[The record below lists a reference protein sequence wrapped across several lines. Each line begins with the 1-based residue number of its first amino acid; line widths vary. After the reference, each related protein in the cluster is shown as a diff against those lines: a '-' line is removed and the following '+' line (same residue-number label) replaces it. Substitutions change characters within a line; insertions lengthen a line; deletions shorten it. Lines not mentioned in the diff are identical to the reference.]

1 MAIDMQKSVDGVKA
15 KLSAFTTAQLV
26 IIGLLGAVGI
36 IAAGAFL
43 RWVTAPS
50 YDVLLAGLDPA
61 DAAAVTEHLETEGV
75 PYELAAGGA
84 TVLVPSANLQEQRI
98 AVAAAGL
105 PEGSSQGY
113 ELLDAQ
119 GITSSSFQQQVAY
132 QRALEGELAKTLG
145 EMKDVRNATV
155 HLAVPEEEL
164 YTDEQKPVQA
174 SVLLDTAG
182 TLSNDSVEAVQRL
195 VASGVPNLEPEA
207 VTVSDTK
214 GRLLSSD
221 SAAGMSSSQLEAEQ
235 AIEDAAAA
243 RADTM
248 LASVLGPNRAVV
260 RVNAELDTA
269 EHTSE
274 SETYDPQQSAV
285 LRRQTS
291 RETYEGNGEQTG
303 GVVSLPDPT
312 DGEDAAATSTYDK
325 EEGNEEFGVTRQ
337 VEKETQAPGAMK
349 RLSVA
354 VMVDENAVGLP
365 TDAVLTELVSNAV
378 GVDAARG
385 DTISLAA
392 VPFQTPDETATEATT
407 RDWTGPISTGVAATV
422 LLLIAAVFL
431 RALRRGKV
439 DELPVPDLEPVDTP
453 LELPASPAAIQQAEA
468 LALEAAP
475 NKDDFDETEVLN
487 LVENRP
493 DEVTALIRGWLSEP
507 VESGKKKK

>member
-1 MAIDMQKSVDGVKA
+1 MAIDVQKSVAGVKG
-15 KLSAFTTAQLV
+15 KLAAFTTAQLV
-26 IIGLLGAVGI
+26 IIGLLAAVGL

-61 DAAAVTEHLETEGV
+61 DAAAVTQHLETEGV
-75 PYELAAGGA
+75 EYQLAAGGA
-84 TVLVPSANLQEQRI
+84 TVMVPSADLQAQRI

-105 PEGSSQGY
+105 PEGSTQGY

-119 GITSSSFQQQVAY
+119 GMTSSSFQQEVAY

-145 EMKDVRNATV
+145 EMKDVRSATV
-155 HLAVPEEEL
+155 HLAVPEDEL
-164 YTDEQKPVQA
+164 YTDEQKPVRA

-182 TLSNDSVEAVQRL
+182 TLPNDSVEAVQRL

-221 SAAGMSSSQLEAEQ
+221 SAAGLSSSQLEAEQ

-248 LASVLGPNRAVV
+248 LASVLGPDRAVV

-269 EHTSE
+269 ERSTE
-274 SETYDPQQSAV
+274 SETYDPQQTAV
-285 LRRQTS
+285 LRRQAAK
-291 RETYEGNGEQTG
+291 ENYEAEGMAPG
-303 GVVSLPDPT
+303 GVVSVPDPLYP
-312 DGEDAAATSTYDK
+312 EAAADGTSTYAK
-325 EEGNEEFGVTRQ
+325 EEGNEEFGVSREVQ
-337 VEKETQAPGAMK
+337 RETQAAGALK

-392 VPFQTPDETATEATT
+392 VPFQTPDEAPAEPAAKE
-407 RDWTGPISTGVAATV
+407 WTGPLGTGVAATV
-422 LLLIAAVFL
+422 LLAIAAVFL
-431 RALRRGKV
+431 RAVRRGKV
-439 DELPVPDLEPVDTP
+439 DELPVAALEADVQPVDLEPQA
-453 LELPASPAAIQQAEA
+453 LEAAVAPA
-468 LALEAAP
+468 ALEAAP
-475 NKDDFDETEVLN
+475 RDEFDETQVLN
-487 LVENRP
+487 LVESRP

-507 VESGKKKK
+507 AESGKKK